1 MISQY
6 SNLLA
11 AKDDTINTQ
20 RVVIGA
26 LAVFVMALIVAV
38 IMLPQKITVHVPP
51 DLSGGVSTGMSDIP
65 DPNVYTFA
73 FYVFQ
78 QLNRWPVDGATDY
91 SKRINTLKNF
101 MTPSCYQDRLKDFEQ
116 RTRSNEIYRRERA
129 MWEIPG
135 RGYHATRVI
144 KESNDSWLVSL
155 DVHIQETMLGEKVK
169 DRLVN
174 YPIRVVHYPID
185 YELNPHQ
192 MALDCFA
199 GTPTAISNEQV
210 VVGAL
215 AQQQPPG

>member
-1 MISQY
+1 MSQY

-11 AKDDTINTQ
+11 AKDDTIKTQ
-20 RVVIGA
+20 RFVITVLA
-26 LAVFVMALIVAV
+26 LFVAALIVAV
-38 IMLPQKITVHVPP
+38 IMLPKKITVHVPP

-78 QLNRWPVDGATDY
+78 QLNRWPVDGAADY
-91 SKRINTLKNF
+91 SSRIHRLRNF
-101 MTPSCYQDRLKDFEQ
+101 MTPSCYQDRLKDHEQ
-116 RTRSNEIYRRERA
+116 RSRNNEIYRRERA

-135 RGYHATRVI
+135 RGYVPSRVI

-174 YPIRVVHYPID
+174 FPIRVVRYPID

-192 MALDCFA
+192 LALDCFA
-199 GTPTAISNEQV
+199 GTPRTIANDNV
-210 VVGAL
+210 VAGA
-215 AQQQPPG
+215 QPAKPPRG